1 MGARERPSLWRFSLF
16 AVTWQISFWVGW
28 GLVLTAVVSMRS
40 FRDDVTVSSVSTV
53 GFEFL
58 MIAALVIFG
67 ELRPVVALDTWSQ
80 DGVPISTAFVFATL
94 FVWGFAP
101 AVILQAVAVL
111 LSEIVQRKDIWKLVF
126 NVGQYVMSVT
136 AAWGVMSLAGLN
148 PTIVHPTMTPRPLD
162 LAWMGLSWL
171 VYHLVNLAMVAGLAS
186 STGQTWWE
194 SFSEDFWYYTFST
207 LSVLA
212 VSPFIVAMLIVNPWC
227 VPLLLLPLI
236 AVYKTASISR
246 QAQRESL
253 HDALTAL
260 PNRVLL
266 QQRVSTTLDE
276 VRRDGTG
283 LALFLLDLDRFK
295 EVNDTLGHPVGD
307 ALLEIVARRLVGAV
321 RPEDTVA
328 RLGGDEFAVL
338 LPDIEHPNDAIEVA
352 GRIKMALTEPFHLE
366 GVLLDVDVS
375 IGIALCPQHGDEA
388 EVLMRRADVAM
399 YVAKGEQTGIE
410 VYDVARDPN
419 SPARLGTVTALRE
432 ALDRSQL
439 ELHYQPKVSLDD
451 GTVVGVEAL
460 VRWQHPVRGLVP
472 PDEFVPLAERTGL
485 VHRLTA
491 FVLREAL
498 DQVTEW
504 WAHGIQVPVA
514 VNVSMRDLQ
523 ETDLAGLVAA
533 QLDAHHLPPS
543 ALVLE
548 VTESVLAHDP
558 GRAVATLREL
568 ADLGVSSSLDD
579 FGTGYSSLLLLERL
593 PVAEIKIDRSFVRR
607 LDETD
612 GDPAMVRSI
621 VGFAHGLGLS
631 VVAEGVET
639 SSAWTQLREM
649 GCDVAQGYRVA
660 RPMAANPATQWLV
673 ERVVRGPAER
683 TGLRVVGGGDTTRD

>member
-1 MGARERPSLWRFSLF
+1 MGARERPSLWRWSLV
-16 AVTWQISFWVGW
+16 AVTWQLSLWVGW
-28 GLVLTAVVSMRS
+28 GLVLAALVLYLRA
-40 FRDDVTVSSVSTV
+40 DDHDYGYQLTMV
-53 GFEFL
+53 
-58 MIAALVIFG
+58 AALVIFG
-67 ELRPVVALDTWSQ
+67 ELRPVVASDYAQ
-80 DGVPISTAFVFATL
+80 DGVPMSTAFVFAAL
-94 FVWGFAP
+94 YMWGFVP
-101 AVILQAVAVL
+101 AILLQAVAVL
-111 LSEIVQRKDIWKLVF
+111 LSEMMQRKDIWKLVF
-126 NVGQYVMSVT
+126 NVGQYVLSVT
-136 AAWGVMSLAGLN
+136 AAWGVMWLAGVRPTLEN
-148 PTIVHPTMTPRPLD
+148 PTSELFLRDVV
-162 LAWMGLSWL
+162 WMALSWI
-171 VYHLVNLAMVAGLAS
+171 VCHLVNLGMVAGLAGS
-186 STGQTWWE
+186 AGQTWWE

-212 VSPFIVAMLIVNPWC
+212 VSPFIVAMLLVKWTLL
-227 VPLLLLPLI
+227 PLLLLPLV
-236 AVYKTASISR
+236 AVYKTAAISR
-246 QAQRESL
+246 RRERQAL
-253 HDALTAL
+253 HDALTDL

-266 QQRVSTTLDE
+266 QQRVTAALDE
-276 VRRDGTG
+276 VRRDGSG
-283 LALFLLDLDRFK
+283 LAFFLLDLDRFK
-295 EVNDTLGHPVGD
+295 EVNDTLGHPAGD
-307 ALLEIVARRLVGAV
+307 ALLEVVARRLIGAV
-321 RPEDTVA
+321 RPGDTVA

-352 GRIKMALTEPFHLE
+352 GRIKTALAEPFRLE
-366 GVLLDVDVS
+366 GVTMDVDVS
-375 IGIALCPQHGDEA
+375 IGIALCPQHGEDV

-399 YVAKGEQTGIE
+399 YVAKDEQTGIE
-410 VYDVARDPN
+410 VYDAARDPN

-432 ALDRSQL
+432 ALDL
-439 ELHYQPKVSLDD
+439 GHLALHYQPKVALDD

-460 VRWQHPVRGLVP
+460 VRWEHPVRGLVP

-498 DQVTEW
+498 DQVSEW
-504 WAHGIQVPVA
+504 WAIGVQVPVA

-533 QLDAHHLPPS
+533 ELDAHGLPPS

-548 VTESVLAHDP
+548 VTESVLAQDP

-593 PVAEIKIDRSFVRR
+593 PVAEIKVDRSFVRR
-607 LDETD
+607 LDEAD

-631 VVAEGVET
+631 VVAEGVES
-639 SSAWTQLREM
+639 SSAWKLLREM

-660 RPMAANPATQWLV
+660 RPMPTAQATQWLV

-683 TGLRVVGGGDTTRD
+683 TGLRVVGGDDAGPR

>member
-1 MGARERPSLWRFSLF
+1 MGARERPSLWRFSMF
-16 AVTWQISFWVGW
+16 ALTWQISLWLGW
-28 GLVLTAVVSMRS
+28 GLVLLGVVQFEASN
-40 FRDDVTVSSVSTV
+40 FESV
-53 GFEFL
+53 GYALE

-67 ELRPVVALDTWSQ
+67 ELRPVVASDSYAQ
-80 DGVPISTAFVFATL
+80 DGVPISTAFVFATMYM
-94 FVWGFAP
+94 WGFAP

-111 LSEIVQRKDIWKLVF
+111 LSEMVQRKDVWKLVF
-126 NVGQYVMSVT
+126 NVGQYVMSVS
-136 AAWGVMSLAGLN
+136 AAWLVMSLGGAN
-148 PTIVHPTMTPRPLD
+148 PTLGHPTQGIEPVD
-162 LAWMGLSWL
+162 IGWMVLSWMA
-171 VYHLVNLAMVAGLAS
+171 YHLVNLCMVAGLAGS
-186 STGQTWWE
+186 AGQTWWE

-207 LSVLA
+207 MAVLA
-212 VSPFIVAMLIVNPWC
+212 VSPFIVAMLLLNPWF

-246 QAQRESL
+246 SRERQSL
-253 HDALTAL
+253 HDALTNL

-266 QQRVSTTLDE
+266 QQRLSASLDE
-276 VRRDGTG
+276 VRREGTG

-295 EVNDTLGHPVGD
+295 EVNDTLGHPAGD
-307 ALLEIVARRLVGAV
+307 ALLEVVARRLVGAV

-352 GRIKMALTEPFHLE
+352 GRIKTALAEPFMLE
-366 GVLLDVDVS
+366 GVLMDVDVS

-432 ALDRSQL
+432 ALDQGQL
-439 ELHYQPKVSLDD
+439 ELHYQPKVSLAD

-504 WAHGIQVPVA
+504 WAHGLHVPVA

-533 QLDAHHLPPS
+533 ELDAHHLPPT

-607 LDETD
+607 LDEEG

-639 SSAWTQLREM
+639 SAAWKLLREM

-660 RPMAANPATQWLV
+660 RPMATASATQWLV

-683 TGLRVVGGGDTTRD
+683 TGLRVVGGEGSTHA

>member
-1 MGARERPSLWRFSLF
+1 MGARERPSLWRWSSF
-16 AVTWQISFWVGW
+16 AVTWQASLWLGW
-28 GLVLTAVVSMRS
+28 GLVLLAVVLLRTLELGDMTDATRTGYQLLM
-40 FRDDVTVSSVSTV
+40 VT
-53 GFEFL
+53 
-58 MIAALVIFG
+58 ALVIFG
-67 ELRPVVALDTWSQ
+67 ELRPVIASDSYAN

-94 FVWGFAP
+94 YLWGFAP
-101 AVILQAVAVL
+101 AVILQALAVL
-111 LSEIVQRKDIWKLVF
+111 LSEIVQRKDIWKLAF
-126 NVGQYVMSVT
+126 NVGQYVMSVS
-136 AAWGVMSLAGLN
+136 AAWVVLWFAG
-148 PTIVHPTMTPRPLD
+148 IHPTMAGAMPAFGASD
-162 LAWMGLSWL
+162 VAWLLLSWFA
-171 VYHLVNLAMVAGLAS
+171 YHLVNLAMVAGLAS
-186 STGQTWWE
+186 SVGQSWWE
-194 SFSEDFWYYTFST
+194 SFSQDFWYYTFGT
-207 LSVLA
+207 FAVLA
-212 VSPFIVAMLIVNPWC
+212 VSPFIVVMLASDAWQL
-227 VPLLLLPLI
+227 VPLLLLPLV

-246 QAQRESL
+246 SKERESL
-253 HDALTAL
+253 HDALTDL

-266 QQRVSTTLDE
+266 NTRLTAALEET
-276 VRRDGTG
+276 RRDGTG
-283 LALFLLDLDRFK
+283 LALFILDLDRFK
-295 EVNDTLGHPVGD
+295 EVNDTLGHPAGD
-307 ALLEIVARRLVGAV
+307 VLLEVVARRLVGAV

-338 LPDIEHPNDAIEVA
+338 LPEIDHPNDAIEVA
-352 GRIKMALTEPFHLE
+352 GRIKMALAEPFRLE
-366 GVLLDVDVS
+366 GVLMDVDVS

-388 EVLMRRADVAM
+388 ETLMRRADVAM

-419 SPARLGTVTALRE
+419 SPTRLGTVTALRE
-432 ALDRSQL
+432 ALDLGQL
-439 ELHYQPKVSLDD
+439 ALHYQPKVSLDD

-491 FVLREAL
+491 FVLRAAL
-498 DQVTEW
+498 DQVSDW

-533 QLDAHHLPPS
+533 ELDAHHLPPS

-548 VTESVLAHDP
+548 VTESVLAQDP

-568 ADLGVSSSLDD
+568 ADLGVRSSLDD
-579 FGTGYSSLLLLERL
+579 FGTGYSSLLLLE
-593 PVAEIKIDRSFVRR
+593 DG
-607 LDETD
+607 

-639 SSAWTQLREM
+639 SAAWKQLRDM

-660 RPMAANPATQWLV
+660 RPMAATQATQWLV

-683 TGLRVVGGGDTTRD
+683 TGLRAVGSEDVAER